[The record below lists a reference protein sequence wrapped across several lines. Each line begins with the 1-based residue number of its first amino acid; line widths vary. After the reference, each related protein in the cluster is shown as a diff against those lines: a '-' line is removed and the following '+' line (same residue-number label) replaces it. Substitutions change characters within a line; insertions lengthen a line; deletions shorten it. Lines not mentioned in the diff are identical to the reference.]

1 MANNT
6 DFLKV
11 LVKDTTFHWP
21 RLDQPYRYNS
31 QEKRTEACAPTVT
44 GAGYSIAFDMTLAE
58 GKKLFGVLK
67 AHYNTSRAGNS
78 KLPDFS
84 TVFGM
89 KKDETAGTVRFTA
102 KKRAVA
108 NSGEL
113 NKPPVII
120 DGDKLPMAEKNIW
133 SGSTGN
139 LRILAFAAT
148 NPDGEG
154 GISLLLDTVQVVNA
168 IYGGDNL
175 DDFDQVASDTTITA
189 EDDFDAPPPAKVA
202 PPVQAAKPAP
212 APAYV
217 PDGAEF

>member
-1 MANNT
+1 MATNT

-31 QEKRTEACAPTVT
+31 QEKRTEACAPNVT
-44 GAGYSIAFDMTLAE
+44 GAGYSIAFDVTMAE
-58 GKKLFGVLK
+58 AKELHGMLK
-67 AHYNTSRAGNS
+67 AHYNTTRARNS

-84 TVFGM
+84 TIFGM
-89 KKDETAGTVRFTA
+89 KKDEEAGTVRFTA
-102 KKRAVA
+102 KKRAVS

-120 DGDKLPMAEKNIW
+120 DANKKTLAEKNIW

-139 LRILAFAAT
+139 LRLLAFAAT
-148 NPDGEG
+148 DPDGKG

-168 IYGGDNL
+168 VYGGDNL
-175 DDFDQVASDTTITA
+175 DDFDQVASGSSITA
-189 EDDFDAPPPAKVA
+189 DDDFDAPKPM
-202 PPVQAAKPAP
+202 QAANPAS
-212 APAYV
+212 APV
-217 PDGAEF
+217 PVDAEF